1 MEDIELKNTWLAYD
15 RKLAEAQVLNAQSWA
30 LNLRCFAEIQQKK
43 ASSKL
48 RALTIH
54 NIVAVIIGIFW
65 TLILGALVWFNHF
78 TNPFFSTSVLA
89 IALFS
94 VYAIYIYIRHTDI
107 IAGIDY
113 DNSIVV
119 TQKKLAH
126 LQTSTF
132 RSIRIIWLQ
141 LPFYTSFWWNTTFV
155 ESDPSFWYIALP
167 VFLVFLLIAIY
178 LYRNLRPENMHK
190 KWVRSLM
197 LAGPELKNVS
207 KSIAFL
213 EEVEE
218 LKKSMI

>member
-54 NIVAVIIGIFW
+54 NIIAVIIGIFW

-119 TQKKLAH
+119 TQEKLAN

-155 ESDPSFWYIALP
+155 ESDPSFWYTALP
-167 VFLVFLLIAIY
+167 VFLVFLFIAIY

-213 EEVEE
+213 AEVEE